1 MLIINDISF
10 YQIDDEGNKVLN
22 EKEQVKTF
30 RIKQGVRMEPFERLM
45 DELNAN
51 YLTDDVLEEI
61 KNDC

>member
-30 RIKQGVRMEPFERLM
+30 RIKQGVRMKPFERLM

>member
-1 MLIINDISF
+1 MLIINAISF

>member
-61 KNDC
+61 KNDY

>member
-1 MLIINDISF
+1 MLIINAISF

-30 RIKQGVRMEPFERLM
+30 RIKQGVRMKPFERLM